1 MGSGGMG
8 KTRPDHA
15 QTREVDMDAVTMLGA
30 LLFVALLAYLLARAF
45 VLVGPPRSYRHRR

>member
-1 MGSGGMG
+1 
-8 KTRPDHA
+8 
-15 QTREVDMDAVTMLGA
+15 MDAMTMLGA